1 MAAIVAVFIAATEAL
16 PEVMVVVITVYIE
29 AVIAVIGILIGI
41 GVSVVGTPAILSVRL
56 SRAKTLLIPVVHGSA
71 EQVCAVLIGLV
82 VATSPTVS
90 IARGSGE
97 VGIRAVVV
105 VALILDTQLLLV

>member
-1 MAAIVAVFIAATEAL
+1 MAAVVAVFIAATEAL
-16 PEVMVVVITVYIE
+16 PEVVVVVITVYIE

-41 GVSVVGTPAILSVRL
+41 RVPVVRSPAILPVRL
-56 SRAKTLLIPVVHGSA
+56 SSVKTLLIAVVHSSP

>member
-29 AVIAVIGILIGI
+29 AVIAVIGILLGI

-82 VATSPTVS
+82 VATAATIS
-90 IARGSGE
+90 IARGCVE
-97 VGIRAVVV
+97 IRITTVVIV
-105 VALILDTQLLLV
+105 TFILDT